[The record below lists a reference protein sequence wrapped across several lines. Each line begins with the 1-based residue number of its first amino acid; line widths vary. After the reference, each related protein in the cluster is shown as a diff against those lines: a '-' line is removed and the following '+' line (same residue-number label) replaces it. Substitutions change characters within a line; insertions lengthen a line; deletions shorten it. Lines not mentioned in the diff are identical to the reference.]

1 MKIYYHIKYT
11 TRMNMI
17 VCLKIP
23 FLYLMLY
30 SDIMKSTYNIII
42 NSKNN
47 ENNNKEDVE
56 STGKLLLDCI

>member
-1 MKIYYHIKYT
+1 
-11 TRMNMI
+11 MNMI